1 MCKVDLL
8 NRTTTTKEHILLL
21 IRTSAI
27 ATILA
32 LLGFSAKVQRS
43 RHGDLWKRKRC
54 DVSQWVKGRG
64 NELLKNNRKLK
75 WNENG
80 VVPLPLLSKP
90 ESQQSIW
97 LQAWKKLYCCYI
109 YWAKSGFIFFT
120 VFLPTKHTSTSYSWP
135 KFWELCN
142 FSK

>member
-54 DVSQWVKGRG
+54 DVSQ
-64 NELLKNNRKLK
+64 
-75 WNENG
+75 
-80 VVPLPLLSKP
+80 
-90 ESQQSIW
+90 
-97 LQAWKKLYCCYI
+97 
-109 YWAKSGFIFFT
+109 
-120 VFLPTKHTSTSYSWP
+120 
-135 KFWELCN
+135 
-142 FSK
+142 